1 MTRHQAFHAVAQL
14 TADSV
19 VVNDSIARL
28 LRRAHANGLTTG
40 VVLEFLSHKFDH
52 VVDGLAAIVMSEDE
66 RDEEPIVFTV
76 PSGSDG
82 GGA

>member
-1 MTRHQAFHAVAQL
+1 MTKHQAFHAVAQL
-14 TADSV
+14 TADSDR
-19 VVNDSIARL
+19 VNQAIARL

-52 VVDGLAAIVMSEDE
+52 VVDGLADVVMSEHDE
-66 RDEEPIVFTV
+66 TPIVFTIT
-76 PSGSDG
+76 SGSDG